1 MPELPEVETVV
12 RYLRPKLKN
21 QQIAGFKAYWPKVT
35 APTTPEVFAAT
46 IVGRSIRAV
55 SRRGKYIIL
64 DMDSG
69 FIHLHLRMT
78 GNLSVVT
85 RRAENPDPHTT
96 AEFQLGDTI
105 WLIFRDTRK
114 FGRMG
119 YLDDLA
125 LLEAKLGPDPLS
137 EGFTPR
143 RLHAMLKEHRR
154 RIKPLLLDQGFIAG
168 LGNIYVDEALFL
180 SRIHPESPASILSYR
195 EVEVLHSN
203 IRNVLLS
210 SIENSGTTIVN
221 FRYGETGLGRFRE
234 MLQVFR
240 REGTPCPIC
249 GKNIIKI
256 RVAQRGTH
264 ICPHCQKKR
273 GKSGND
279 NKR

>member
-21 QQIAGFKAYWPKVT
+21 QQIVGFRAYWPKVT
-35 APTTPEVFAAT
+35 VPTTPEVFTAT
-46 IVGRSIRAV
+46 IVSRSIQDV
-55 SRRGKYIIL
+55 NRRGKYIIL
-64 DMDSG
+64 NLDKG

-78 GNLSVVT
+78 GNLSIVSRKV
-85 RRAENPDPHTT
+85 ENIDPHIT
-96 AEFQLGDTI
+96 AEFQMGDAT

-114 FGRMG
+114 FGRIG

-143 RLHAMLKEHRR
+143 RLHGMLKEHRQR
-154 RIKPLLLDQGFIAG
+154 VKPLLLDQSFIAG
-168 LGNIYVDEALFL
+168 LGNIYIDEALFL
-180 SRIHPESPASILSYR
+180 SRIHPESPASTLSYR
-195 EVEVLHSN
+195 EAEVLHSN

-210 SIENSGTTIVN
+210 SIEYSGTTIVN

-249 GKNIIKI
+249 GKDLIKI

-264 ICPHCQKKR
+264 ICPHCQKK
-273 GKSGND
+273 
-279 NKR
+279 KRKKRK

>member
-21 QQIAGFKAYWPKVT
+21 QQIVGFNAYWPKVT
-35 APTTPEVFAAT
+35 APTTPEVFSTA

-55 SRRGKYIIL
+55 IRRGKYIIL
-64 DMDSG
+64 NLDKG
-69 FIHLHLRMT
+69 FVHLHLRMT

-85 RRAENPDPHTT
+85 RRIENSDPHIT
-96 AEFQLGDTI
+96 AEFQMGAAT

-114 FGRMG
+114 FGRIG
-119 YLDDLA
+119 YLDNLA

-137 EGFTPR
+137 EEFTPQR
-143 RLHAMLKEHRR
+143 FHSELKNRHR
-154 RIKPLLLDQGFIAG
+154 RIKPLLLDQSFIAG

-180 SRIHPESPASILSYR
+180 SRIHPESPASTLSYR

-210 SIENSGTTIVN
+210 SIENSGTTLVN
-221 FRYGETGLGRFRE
+221 FRFGATGLGRFRE

-249 GKNIIKI
+249 GKDLIKI

-264 ICPHCQKKR
+264 ICPHCQKK
-273 GKSGND
+273 
-279 NKR
+279 KRKKRK